1 MATVAAVR
9 SPVLGRST
17 VATARPPVQAF
28 VTDEQQNRVLVV
40 DLPSGRVVR
49 RLAMAPDP
57 EDVAANSGACAS
69 VVVTSAS
76 AGKVTVLD
84 RETLAARGV
93 IGGFGG
99 PHIAEI
105 APGGQYVYVT
115 DDARGT
121 VTVIYLGDARV
132 TSTLEVGAAAHHLS
146 FDATKAL
153 AWVALGESA
162 RTIVILSTA
171 NQAHPRVIGRFDPG
185 FATHDVSF
193 APGGNQVWVTSADG
207 PDVAVWGAADRRL
220 LFRVPVGQ
228 GPQHVAFDG
237 RFAYLTSGYG
247 GVIEKV
253 DAATGRIVK
262 RVPAPYGSFE
272 LDAGQGY
279 VVASSLLRG
288 TLAIYNPQLRLLR
301 VVHLAP
307 AAREVAISTRLCP
320 SPRSGRRAGMG
331 HNPALGESRGR
342 AAWYDP
348 HTSNPHSAPTA
359 GRVRFDPAPEARTQ
373 AATMRR
379 SSAPTRTTSPGCSWR
394 PRRSSRSPLTVT

>member
-1 MATVAAVR
+1 MSRRAAAVALMSGLLVTGCGGSGRKDPPGRTGTAGVATVAAVR

-69 VVVTSAS
+69 VVVTSAA

-93 IGGFGG
+93 IGGFGA

-105 APGGQYVYVT
+105 APGGQYAYVT

-146 FDATKAL
+146 FDAAKAL

-307 AAREVAISTRLCP
+307 AAREVAIST
-320 SPRSGRRAGMG
+320 S
-331 HNPALGESRGR
+331 
-342 AAWYDP
+342 
-348 HTSNPHSAPTA
+348 
-359 GRVRFDPAPEARTQ
+359 
-373 AATMRR
+373 
-379 SSAPTRTTSPGCSWR
+379 
-394 PRRSSRSPLTVT
+394 

>member
-1 MATVAAVR
+1 MTTRAAFAAVILGALAAGCGGGSHHGSQRRSHTATVATVASVGTPAVR
-9 SPVLGRST
+9 QAP
-17 VATARPPVQAF
+17 AAIPPVQAF

-49 RLAMAPDP
+49 RLAMAPD
-57 EDVAANSGACAS
+57 VAANSGACAS
-69 VVVTSAS
+69 VVVTSAA

-93 IGGFGG
+93 IGGFGS

-105 APGGQYVYVT
+105 APGGQYAYVT

-146 FDATKAL
+146 FDAAKAL

-171 NQAHPRVIGRFDPG
+171 NQAHPRVVARFDPG
-185 FATHDVSF
+185 FPVHDVAFTSDGQQ
-193 APGGNQVWVTSADG
+193 AWITSADG
-207 PDVAVWGAADRRL
+207 PDVVVWGAVDRRL

-262 RVPAPYGSFE
+262 RVAAPYGSFE

-288 TLAIYNPQLRLLR
+288 TLAIYNPQLELLR

-307 AAREVAISTRLCP
+307 AAREVAIST
-320 SPRSGRRAGMG
+320 
-331 HNPALGESRGR
+331 
-342 AAWYDP
+342 D
-348 HTSNPHSAPTA
+348 
-359 GRVRFDPAPEARTQ
+359 
-373 AATMRR
+373 
-379 SSAPTRTTSPGCSWR
+379 
-394 PRRSSRSPLTVT
+394 